1 MEENIQLNSYN
12 TRGLG
17 NRVKRLAI
25 FSWLKIHHSGI
36 HMLQETHSDKI
47 SENRWEREWGGKILF
62 SHGNSSSKGVAI
74 LFENHIDVDIKQI
87 RKDDNGRLLLLD
99 CKNFDKEFILL
110 NIYCPTKDNSI
121 AQVEFLKDINL
132 VDTLLKHFYFLSLS
146 FIFLYSGKYDFGVS
160 TINITQ
166 FYILFLE

>member
-1 MEENIQLNSYN
+1 MVIQ
-12 TRGLG
+12 
-17 NRVKRLAI
+17 V
-25 FSWLKIHHSGI
+25 
-36 HMLQETHSDKI
+36 
-47 SENRWEREWGGKILF
+47 
-62 SHGNSSSKGVAI
+62 VAI

-146 FIFLYSGKYDFGVS
+146 FIFLYSGKYHF
-160 TINITQ
+160 
-166 FYILFLE
+166 